1 MSENPLFAYGE
12 KELAFLK
19 SQDTALARV
28 IDMVGHIARPVQP
41 DMFMAVVNTV
51 IGQQISSKAHIT
63 VWERFKTLFPPI
75 TPEHIVAI
83 PPETLQT
90 CGISMRKVA
99 YIQEISAAIAKGDLN
114 LAQLH
119 TLDDAAV
126 CARLSQLKGI
136 GIWTAEMLMIFS
148 MQRPDVLSWDDLA
161 IQRGLRMLHRHK
173 ALTRELFAK
182 YKKRYSPYATVASL
196 YLWELASGKY
206 ENYTDPAPQKKL
218 LSIKTV
224 PAKNAASSTKKATQ
238 KIAAPKKK
246 PKDAPA

>member
-1 MSENPLFAYGE
+1 MSEKHFFAYGE

-19 SQDTALARV
+19 SKDTALARV

-41 DMFMAVVNTV
+41 DMFMALVNTV

-63 VWERFKTLFPPI
+63 VWERFTTMFPPV
-75 TPEHIVAI
+75 TPDNIAAI
-83 PPETLQT
+83 PPEKMQT

-99 YIQEISAAIAKGDLN
+99 YIQEIAMTIAKGDLD
-114 LAQLH
+114 LAHLH

-126 CARLSQLKGI
+126 CTRLSQLKGI

-148 MQRPDVLSWDDLA
+148 MQRPDVLSWGDLA

-196 YLWELASGKY
+196 YLWELSSGKY
-206 ENYTDPAPQKKL
+206 EGYTDPAPQQKL
-218 LSIKTV
+218 AAEKPA
-224 PAKNAASSTKKATQ
+224 PAKSTAGSDKEAARKRP
-238 KIAAPKKK
+238 APKKK